1 MVNSSG
7 SKFQGWASRVQGLGF
22 RVYGLRFTVE
32 RVDFRVEGFEFRMY
46 NIIVIDVPA
55 TGVAERVAV
64 VLGAVGLEAEAGMA
78 AAADT
83 SE

>member
-1 MVNSSG
+1 
-7 SKFQGWASRVQGLGF
+7 
-22 RVYGLRFTVE
+22 
-32 RVDFRVEGFEFRMY
+32 MY

-78 AAADT
+78 AAANT
-83 SE
+83 SK